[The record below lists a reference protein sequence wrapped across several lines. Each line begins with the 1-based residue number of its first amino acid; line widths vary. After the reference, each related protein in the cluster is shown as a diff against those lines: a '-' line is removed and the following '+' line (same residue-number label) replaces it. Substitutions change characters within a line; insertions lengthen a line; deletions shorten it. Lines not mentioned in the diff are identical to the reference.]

1 MELLGLLLSGVLKD
15 LANKKGYLMS
25 LRRGFDLY
33 FLPPQQILEQ
43 ALVPFRIYYTAKKKE
58 KQTAANFDFNLLF

>member
-1 MELLGLLLSGVLKD
+1 
-15 LANKKGYLMS
+15 MS